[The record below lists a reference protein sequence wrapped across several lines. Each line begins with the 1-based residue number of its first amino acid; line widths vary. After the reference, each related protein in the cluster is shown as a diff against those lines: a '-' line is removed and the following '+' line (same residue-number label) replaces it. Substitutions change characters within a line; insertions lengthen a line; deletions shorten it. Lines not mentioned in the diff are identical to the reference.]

1 LRTPLVSFV
10 VECSFFR
17 DACALR
23 AVQLLFEAGWNR
35 RPPTSDERHK
45 IVSLKPSSP
54 ISSDLD
60 LAGRRQH
67 MVETQLRQRGIR
79 DELVLAAMAR
89 VPRHEFVSESYR
101 DRAYDDSPLPI
112 GYGQTISQPYM
123 VALMLENLALAP
135 NHTVLEIGTGS
146 GYQTALLAEL
156 AAHVD
161 SMDRQPGLTA
171 AAKAILQ
178 RLGYTNLT
186 IRTGDGSLG
195 MPDRAPFDAIIV
207 SAAAPQLPPALF
219 DQLREGGRLVVPVGS
234 VDTQLL
240 QVVAKQQGTPV
251 IQFQIGCRFVP
262 LIGDQGY
269 PRE

>member
-1 LRTPLVSFV
+1 
-10 VECSFFR
+10 
-17 DACALR
+17 
-23 AVQLLFEAGWNR
+23 
-35 RPPTSDERHK
+35 
-45 IVSLKPSSP
+45 
-54 ISSDLD
+54 
-60 LAGRRQH
+60 
-67 MVETQLRQRGIR
+67 
-79 DELVLAAMAR
+79 
-89 VPRHEFVSESYR
+89 
-101 DRAYDDSPLPI
+101 
-112 GYGQTISQPYM
+112 M

-135 NHTVLEIGTGS
+135 NHAVLEIGTGS

-161 SMDRQPGLTA
+161 SMDRHPGLTA
-171 AAKAILQ
+171 AAEAILR

-195 MPDRAPFDAIIV
+195 MPDQAPFDAIIV

-234 VDTQLL
+234 VDAQLL
-240 QVVAKQQGTPV
+240 QVVAKERGSPV
-251 IQFQIGCRFVP
+251 IQLQIGCRFVP